1 VITAGQQLLSG
12 RHQCPADVVEPKCVE
27 LQRVCTI
34 LSQRL
39 ERRLHMLTKC
49 RELMERIDKVHFL
62 PFEFIIFSFHY
73 RINSHDMNKIDRLI
87 PGAREG

>member
-1 VITAGQQLLSG
+1 
-12 RHQCPADVVEPKCVE
+12 VEPKCVE

-49 RELMERIDKVHFL
+49 RELMERIDKVRLVRVSDL
-62 PFEFIIFSFHY
+62 PALLLKEL
-73 RINSHDMNKIDRLI
+73 IDFVN
-87 PGAREG
+87 

>member
-1 VITAGQQLLSG
+1 MISAGQQLLSG

-49 RELMERIDKVHFL
+49 RELMERIDKVHPARVSDL
-62 PFEFIIFSFHY
+62 SALLSVKE
-73 RINSHDMNKIDRLI
+73 LI
-87 PGAREG
+87 LC